1 MSVWGRVSGDA
12 TRARDR
18 FPRADVNAAV
28 PPFDFGAERDPRA
41 RFAFEVPAASI
52 PGGDVFCLFAGATGS
67 ATLRPSPRDLA
78 SIERRAVHNA
88 CGEECGATPTIGTT
102 GARSSSLP
110 IASLLHIECSIPVG
124 GTSGKSPP
132 PGRRKRSEALI
143 ADDPHSIMASPGCTL
158 RMRWAKE
165 VNLDFARRANP
176 ICQGFAQ
183 SLAGKHDSSDVNRL
197 VDLGPMSRVKDVKSG
212 IPGLGSHVLGDG
224 DMKIGVKLSPNE

>member
-18 FPRADVNAAV
+18 FPPADVNAAV

-88 CGEECGATPTIGTT
+88 CGEEC
-102 GARSSSLP
+102 
-110 IASLLHIECSIPVG
+110 G